1 MENEKITAVVKA
13 PYEKPKTMEI
23 DKGLAA
29 LQNIVGGDI
38 CAADL
43 PDMDDVF
50 GFCNDEGLLIGLKPN
65 FYRPEYG
72 DGIVGA
78 AVFVG
83 AGADGRSISLT
94 PEQAKKVTTYLEENS
109 VESSYEFLYHI
120 ETGFQN
126 YKPKRQ
132 SVM

>member
-1 MENEKITAVVKA
+1 MENGKIIAVVKV

-23 DKGLAA
+23 DKGLDT
-29 LQNIVGGDI
+29 LQNLVGGDI

-72 DGIVGA
+72 DGIVGT

-83 AGADGRSISLT
+83 AGEDGTSICLT

-109 VESSYEFLYHI
+109 VGSYNEFLYHI